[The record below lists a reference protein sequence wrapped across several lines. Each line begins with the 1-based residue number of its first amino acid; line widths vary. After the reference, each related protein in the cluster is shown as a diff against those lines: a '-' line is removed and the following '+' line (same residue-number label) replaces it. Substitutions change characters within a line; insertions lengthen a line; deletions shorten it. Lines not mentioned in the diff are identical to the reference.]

1 MAKQLLEPLLDLC
14 SEELCVKGD
23 EAVDEE
29 RRADAEQLPV
39 EGGGQRHGQ
48 LYSPDILQAGLPG
61 GLQVIYWWR
70 LRLGDI
76 FTTEHK
82 APTVYF
88 PKKTFQSQ

>member
-29 RRADAEQLPV
+29 RRADVEQLPV

-48 LYSPDILQAGLPG
+48 LHSPNILQAGLPG
-61 GLQVIYWWR
+61 GLQVIYW
-70 LRLGDI
+70 
-76 FTTEHK
+76 
-82 APTVYF
+82 
-88 PKKTFQSQ
+88 